1 MATKKKAGWAEMPA
15 EGRFE
20 FGGEALKKAW
30 KELHAGDAE
39 PYPDEKRATALLKS
53 VGKAAPKGLDAA
65 SLATAL
71 QDAWRAFHEGRFEAA
86 WEGGLALG
94 PLGAS
99 VAVKAGGIHAAYLV
113 DDDNA
118 RLARFQAAVALAE
131 DAIAAL
137 PDEANSHYRRAFALG
152 RYSQGISI
160 VKALK
165 DGLAGKVRESLDAA
179 LALAPDHAEAHLAMA
194 VYHAEVVSKVGGM
207 IAGLTYGAKA
217 SEAEKHIAKALKLVP
232 KAPVAHLEHGNVLL
246 LLQGRKGEDAAATA
260 FEKAAG
266 LKPRDAMEWLDA
278 REAAGM
284 IDE

>member
-20 FGGEALKKAW
+20 FGGDALKKSW
-30 KELHAGDAE
+30 KDLHAGDGE
-39 PYPDEKRATALLKS
+39 PYPDEKRAAAMLKAA
-53 VGKAAPKGLDAA
+53 GKSAPKGLDAA
-65 SLATAL
+65 SLAASL

-86 WEGGLALG
+86 WEAGLALG

-99 VAVKAGGIHAAYLV
+99 VAVKAAGIHGAYLV
-113 DDDNA
+113 DDENT
-118 RLARFQAAVALAE
+118 RLARFQAAMGLAE
-131 DAIAAL
+131 DAIVAL
-137 PDEANSHYRRAFALG
+137 PEEANSHYRRAFALG

-165 DGLAGKVRESLDAA
+165 DGLAGKVRDSLDRA

-217 SEAEKHIAKALKLVP
+217 SEAEKHVAKALKLVP
-232 KAPVAHLEHGNVLL
+232 KSPVAHLEHGNVLL
-246 LLQGRKGEDAAATA
+246 LLNGRKGEAAAAEA

-284 IDE
+284 IEE